1 MDILKDL
8 LKKNESKIL
17 LVVLDGLGG
26 LPHPKHG
33 MKSELEVA
41 DKPNLDKLARN
52 SATGMTIP
60 VDYGITPGSGPAH
73 LALFGY
79 DPLEHIIGR
88 GVLEALGIGFHMGPN
103 DVAARGNF
111 ATLRD
116 GVVVDRRAG
125 RIPTEE
131 SSKIVQKLAEKIK
144 KIEDVEIILRPGK
157 EHRFVVIFRG
167 PGLDDGV
174 SDTDPEKV
182 GVPPLQAHPVDDSE
196 GAKKLARVV
205 NEFVRQA
212 LEVIKDEPRANGIL
226 LRGFARVPKITPFP
240 EKYQLKSVA
249 IAAYPMYKGL
259 TRLVG
264 MDTPDVGE
272 TFEDEVNALKDLW
285 SDYEFFYLHF
295 KDTDKAGEDGDFLKK
310 VDRIEYFDKFVP
322 TLLSLKPDVLVI
334 TGDHSTPSLIGGHSW
349 HPNPTI
355 LHSKYAGAD
364 DTTIFTEVAC
374 SKGYLGIFH
383 AKHLMKLILANAL
396 RFNKFGA

>member
-8 LKKNESKIL
+8 LKPNDTKIL

-26 LPHPKHG
+26 LPHPNHD
-33 MKSELEVA
+33 MRSELEVA
-41 DKPNLDKLARN
+41 NKPNLDKLAKR
-52 SATGMTIP
+52 SVTGMTIP
-60 VDYGITPGSGPAH
+60 VEYGITPGSGPAH

-79 DPLEHIIGR
+79 DPLKHIIGR

-111 ATLRD
+111 ATMRD

-125 RIPTEE
+125 RIPTQE
-131 SSKIVQKLAEKIK
+131 SSKIVQKLAERIK

-167 PGLDDGV
+167 PGLDDKV
-174 SDTDPEKV
+174 SDTDPEKT
-182 GVPPLQAHPVDDSE
+182 GVPPLEARPTEDSE
-196 GAKKLARVV
+196 GARKLSRIV

-212 LEVIKDEPRANGIL
+212 MEIIKDEPRANAIL
-226 LRGFARVPKITPFP
+226 LRGFAKVPDIEPFP

-272 TFEDEVNALKDLW
+272 TFEDEVEALKELW
-285 SDYEFFYLHF
+285 DKYDFFYLHF
-295 KDTDKAGEDGDFLKK
+295 KDTDKAGEDGDFMKK

-355 LHSKYAGAD
+355 LHSIYGGAD
-364 DTTIFTEVAC
+364 DTKFFTERAC
-374 SKGYLGIFH
+374 SRGYLGIFY
-383 AKHLMKLILANAL
+383 AKHLMKLILANSL
-396 RFNKFGA
+396 RLNKFGA

>member
-1 MDILKDL
+1 MDILKDIL
-8 LKKNESKIL
+8 RKNDTKIL

-26 LPHPKHG
+26 LPHPEHG

-41 DKPNLDKLARN
+41 HKPNLDDLARRA
-52 SATGMTIP
+52 ATGMTIP
-60 VDYGITPGSGPAH
+60 VDYGVTPGSGPAH

-88 GVLEALGIGFHMGPN
+88 GVLEALGIGFHMGKN

-125 RIPTEE
+125 RIPTTE
-131 SSKIVQKLAEKIK
+131 SSKIVSKLAEKIK
-144 KIEDVEIILRPGK
+144 KIEDVEVILRPGK

-167 PGLDDGV
+167 PGLDDKV

-182 GVPPLQAHPVDDSE
+182 GVPPLKAHPTAETE
-196 GAKKLARVV
+196 GAKKLARIV

-212 LEVIKDEPRANGIL
+212 LEIISDEPKANGIL
-226 LRGFARVPKITPFP
+226 LRGFAKVPDITPFP
-240 EKYQLKSVA
+240 EKFQLKSVA

-272 TFEDEVNALKDLW
+272 TFEDEIKALENLW
-285 SDYEFFYLHF
+285 NDYEFFYLHF
-295 KDTDKAGEDGDFLKK
+295 KDTDKAGEDGDFKKK

-322 TLLSLKPDVLVI
+322 TILSLKPDVLVI

-355 LHSKYAGAD
+355 LYSRFSGLD
-364 DTTIFTEVAC
+364 DVDVFTEKAC
-374 SKGYLGIFH
+374 SRGYLGIFF
-383 AKHLMKLILANAL
+383 AKHLMKLVLANAQ
-396 RFNKFGA
+396 RFTKFGA